1 MEGSFIQTT
10 IVDFAKFKLL
20 AGSDTIEKNRNGS
33 PSGPL
38 DRALACFSMRFP
50 LECNFAY
57 RDTRAIVGNQIESHM
72 RLCTVV
78 TNGFELLLT
87 TVGSEPLLA
96 EAAAQAMGA
105 SKMSPVKLLSTYM
118 DTNCV
123 SVGERGELVA
133 ALLVMR
139 ARDVLA
145 ASTSERWVR
154 VIDFM
159 ENLIACPELRTA
171 LPRYA
176 QADKAELQFQ
186 GAFEE
191 SRIWMNHVLKVRDA
205 DLINVNYL

>member
-1 MEGSFIQTT
+1 MARPQG
-10 IVDFAKFKLL
+10 
-20 AGSDTIEKNRNGS
+20 
-33 PSGPL
+33 PS
-38 DRALACFSMRFP
+38 
-50 LECNFAY
+50 
-57 RDTRAIVGNQIESHM
+57 
-72 RLCTVV
+72 TV
-78 TNGFELLLT
+78 T

-96 EAAAQAMGA
+96 EAAAQAMVA